1 MGFQSRG
8 IAGAVEAWASEG
20 KCRHTSMRLGLG
32 AQCSVW
38 RVGRWRGGE
47 AGKEDV
53 LRRGV
58 REHG

>member
-1 MGFQSRG
+1 VFGVARR
-8 IAGAVEAWASEG
+8 AVA
-20 KCRHTSMRLGLG
+20 
-32 AQCSVW
+32 
-38 RVGRWRGGE
+38 GGE